1 MSTTSKL
8 GADMT
13 DEQIERLA
21 QTHLTAGDDGEVF
34 GVVKFARALLARRP
48 AAIDNEATWA
58 PERIW
63 LQRGIGEEG
72 SHTWCEHQIG
82 EDSIGE
88 AIEEAEYVR
97 VDAAPLANEASK
109 PAPLVEQDER
119 GAISEHDAKGLEII
133 ASWMDRDGLIEP
145 AEFLRNLAARAASTS
160 ANVGQL
166 DMSLEARLADAEAD
180 VKRLHAEKMELW
192 NQVHGYSANVAQP
205 QSVDLPPRVIDQLYQ
220 AAGVSTYHPD
230 GDQQEK
236 LHAFARNV
244 VAETLARL
252 PTANVAQGAVAVATV
267 KVYET
272 YTGQNGW
279 IEVTQEEYD
288 RTKDKYEHRIRRVS
302 APPAQTALTDA
313 ARDVLAERCRQV
325 EAEGFTTARDDGYA
339 DGQLA
344 QAGAAYA
351 LAVADHTNHTIN
363 SGAAFYTRSPDIWP
377 WSEKWWKP
385 TSPRRALV
393 KAGALILAEIERL
406 DRRALT
412 AAQPASE
419 GNHAG

>member
-1 MSTTSKL
+1 MKL
-8 GADMT
+8 Y
-13 DEQIERLA
+13 IS
-21 QTHLTAGDDGEVF
+21 
-34 GVVKFARALLARRP
+34 
-48 AAIDNEATWA
+48 EATLRTI
-58 PERIW
+58 EKF
-63 LQRGIGEEG
+63 G
-72 SHTWCEHQIG
+72 SASLTHISATPSDHM
-82 EDSIGE
+82 SIE
-88 AIEEAEYVR
+88 L
-97 VDAAPLANEASK
+97 DAAPLATEASK
-109 PAPLVEQDER
+109 PAPSVEQDAHAHPFAALCDLLPSDVSW
-119 GAISEHDAKGLEII
+119 GDALTP
-133 ASWMDRDGLIEP
+133 D
-145 AEFLRNLAARAASTS
+145 LARHIARAASTS
-160 ANVGQL
+160 ANV
-166 DMSLEARLADAEAD
+166 
-180 VKRLHAEKMELW
+180 
-192 NQVHGYSANVAQP
+192 
-205 QSVDLPPRVIDQLYQ
+205 
-220 AAGVSTYHPD
+220 
-230 GDQQEK
+230 
-236 LHAFARNV
+236 
-244 VAETLARL
+244 
-252 PTANVAQGAVAVATV
+252 AQGAEAVATV

-412 AAQPASE
+412 AAQSAS
-419 GNHAG
+419 GDTK

>member
-1 MSTTSKL
+1 MKL
-8 GADMT
+8 Y
-13 DEQIERLA
+13 IS
-21 QTHLTAGDDGEVF
+21 
-34 GVVKFARALLARRP
+34 
-48 AAIDNEATWA
+48 EATLRTIEKFGNASLTHISATPSDHMSVELDASPMKPSLPARTA
-58 PERIW
+58 PMKQAS
-63 LQRGIGEEG
+63 L
-72 SHTWCEHQIG
+72 H
-82 EDSIGE
+82 
-88 AIEEAEYVR
+88 
-97 VDAAPLANEASK
+97 APS
-109 PAPLVEQDER
+109 VEQDER
-119 GAISEHDAKGLEII
+119 GAFIKAVQSLAFLCRTETKRLDRETLAALDVVEDHLVSMR
-133 ASWMDRDGLIEP
+133 ASIRDGDGEL
-145 AEFLRNLAARAASTS
+145 RAASTS
-160 ANVGQL
+160 ANV
-166 DMSLEARLADAEAD
+166 
-180 VKRLHAEKMELW
+180 
-192 NQVHGYSANVAQP
+192 
-205 QSVDLPPRVIDQLYQ
+205 
-220 AAGVSTYHPD
+220 
-230 GDQQEK
+230 
-236 LHAFARNV
+236 
-244 VAETLARL
+244 
-252 PTANVAQGAVAVATV
+252 AQGAEAVATV

-412 AAQPASE
+412 AAQSAS
-419 GNHAG
+419 GDTK